1 MTGEDPTA
9 PKRGRT
15 FEAVAREF
23 IEKQAKRLKPRYR
36 ADALRSLE
44 LNIFPDLGAATIGT
58 LEAPSLL
65 GTLRKIEARGAH
77 EQGARVRA
85 LCSQVFR
92 FAIASGYAKRDPA
105 ADLRGAMTPHKKR
118 HHAALD
124 ADGLKDLL
132 AKVKASEDEAPVT
145 RLGLLVL
152 AHTALTATTTD
163 AARHDNRVNFFD
175 LGKQHAPGH
184 GCKLNTRYSVRPNP
198 NAGSRPGTIQPSSG
212 AKPTLKLV
220 RVVGTKYIDY
230 FTDGTKTYSF
240 PGNPDVD
247 SNLNKPNAP
256 IPTRGQVPTR
266 SRASANSWCLKRQR
280 AFRQ

>member
-1 MTGEDPTA
+1 MLKSAAPLQDRSRGSSLTAAARQKGDDFRRALMTGEDPTA

-132 AKVKASEDEAPVT
+132 AKVKAYEDEAPVT

-163 AARHDNRVNFFD
+163 ATSTLRHDNRVNFFD
-175 LGKQHAPGH
+175 LSK
-184 GCKLNTRYSVRPNP
+184 
-198 NAGSRPGTIQPSSG
+198 
-212 AKPTLKLV
+212 
-220 RVVGTKYIDY
+220 
-230 FTDGTKTYSF
+230 
-240 PGNPDVD
+240 
-247 SNLNKPNAP
+247 
-256 IPTRGQVPTR
+256 
-266 SRASANSWCLKRQR
+266 
-280 AFRQ
+280 

>member
-145 RLGLLVL
+145 LGLGFWSW
-152 AHTALTATTTD
+152 
-163 AARHDNRVNFFD
+163 RI
-175 LGKQHAPGH
+175 
-184 GCKLNTRYSVRPNP
+184 RP
-198 NAGSRPGTIQPSSG
+198 
-212 AKPTLKLV
+212 
-220 RVVGTKYIDY
+220 
-230 FTDGTKTYSF
+230 
-240 PGNPDVD
+240 
-247 SNLNKPNAP
+247 
-256 IPTRGQVPTR
+256 
-266 SRASANSWCLKRQR
+266 
-280 AFRQ
+280 